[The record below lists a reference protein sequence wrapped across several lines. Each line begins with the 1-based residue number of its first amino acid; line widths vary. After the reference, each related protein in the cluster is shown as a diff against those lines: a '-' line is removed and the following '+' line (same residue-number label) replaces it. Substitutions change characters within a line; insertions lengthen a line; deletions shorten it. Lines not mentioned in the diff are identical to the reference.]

1 MTTAMTRSGRLRRLA
16 LPAVSVLL
24 AVATAACGSSSS
36 SSGGGGSASASEK
49 AKWAKTAYPTPDTA
63 KMKQYATS
71 LMNPD
76 VDVDKLAPEI
86 KTALMVAHTPL
97 TAAQQKV
104 FDTCMSQDT
113 CQTGTGKYSLAIVD
127 DQVNTYYS
135 VSRAET
141 TAYAIKTGAIA
152 KISYNTVNMNVQ
164 QYLSNFRTAI
174 GQKADLIV
182 SNFGG
187 LGNQAG
193 QVISQAKA
201 AGIPMTN
208 GVATLSPDVM
218 SKLSVQFSAPL
229 CDMWAN
235 GASKIADKLKSQGK
249 PLTYSL
255 FTGPAGN
262 AYAAYWQPCAEK
274 ALDKAGMKKV
284 YTGFTEW
291 TPQGT
296 VKAAAALRASGKNP
310 SLIAY
315 DTFPE
320 NFMQAYIDANDKN
333 MPAFALTGAS
343 DIGTAKAFK
352 EAQTKGLNP
361 TVFVSPN
368 NTWLS
373 AIELSID
380 LAIKDGKGPSSKKI
394 DWPVNFSDFAQ
405 FMPKFDLSLNNFAFL
420 GSPLSGKDQELAL
433 KK

>member
-1 MTTAMTRSGRLRRLA
+1 M
-16 LPAVSVLL
+16 SVLL
-24 AVATAACGSSSS
+24 AASAAACGSSSG
-36 SSGGGGSASASEK
+36 SSGGGGEASDSEK
-49 AKWAKTAYPTPDTA
+49 AAWADTAYPEPDEA
-63 KMKQYATS
+63 KMKEYATR

-76 VDVDKLAPEI
+76 VDVNKLAPEI
-86 KTALMVAHTPL
+86 QTALMVAHTPL
-97 TAAQQKV
+97 TDAQQKV
-104 FDTCMSQDT
+104 FDKCMTQDT
-113 CQTGTGKYSLAIVD
+113 CETGTGKYYLAIVD

-193 QVISQAKA
+193 QVIAQAKA

-208 GVATLSPDVM
+208 GVATLSEDVM
-218 SKLSVQFSAPL
+218 SKLSVQFSANL

-235 GASKIADKLKSQGK
+235 GAQSIADKLEEEGK

-262 AYAAYWQPCAEK
+262 AYAAFWQPCAEK
-274 ALDKAGMKKV
+274 ALDEAGMKKV
-284 YTGFTEW
+284 YTGNTEW

-296 VKAAAALRASGKNP
+296 VKAAAALRASGKKP

-320 NFMQAYIDANDKN
+320 NFMQAYIDAGDKD

-343 DIGTAKAFK
+343 DIGTAKAYK
-352 EAQTKGLNP
+352 DAQDAGLAP
-361 TVFVSPN
+361 IVFVSPN

-373 AIELSID
+373 SIELSIN
-380 LAIKDGKGPSSKKI
+380 LAIKDGKGPSSTKI
-394 DWPVNFSDFAQ
+394 DWPVNFSDFEQ
-405 FMPKFDLSLNNFAFL
+405 FVPQFDLTQNNFAFL
-420 GSPLSGKDQELAL
+420 GSPLSAEEQAAAL
-433 KK
+433 KQ

>member
-1 MTTAMTRSGRLRRLA
+1 MTIAYVRKARPERLA
-16 LPAVSVLL
+16 LLVVGVLL
-24 AVATAACGSSSS
+24 AAGTAACGGSSGA
-36 SSGGGGSASASEK
+36 SSGGTANASDK
-49 AKWAKTAYPTPDTA
+49 AAWAKTAYPTPDPE
-63 KMKQYATS
+63 KLKQYATS
-71 LMNPD
+71 LMNPG
-76 VDVDKLAPEI
+76 VDTAKLAPEI
-86 KTALMVAHTPL
+86 QTALMVAHTPL
-97 TAAQQKV
+97 TAAQQEV
-104 FDTCMSQDT
+104 FKNCLTHDTCE
-113 CQTGTGKYSLAIVD
+113 TGTGKYTLAIVD

-141 TAYAIKTGAIA
+141 TSYAIKTGAIA
-152 KISYNTVNMNVQ
+152 KITYTTTNMNVQ

-182 SNFGG
+182 SNFGA

-193 QVISQAKA
+193 QVIAQAKA

-235 GASKIADKLKSQGK
+235 GAASIADKLKAEGK
-249 PLTYSL
+249 SLTYAQ

-274 ALDKAGMKKV
+274 ALNAAGMKKV

-296 VKAAAALRASGKNP
+296 VKAAAALRASNKKP
-310 SLIAY
+310 SLVTY

-320 NFMQAYIDANDKN
+320 NFMQAYIDAGDKDL
-333 MPAFALTGAS
+333 PAFAQTGAT
-343 DIGTAKAFK
+343 DNGTAKAVVDAK
-352 EAQTKGLNP
+352 TKGVKP
-361 TVFVSPN
+361 IIFVSPN

-380 LAIKDGKGPSSKKI
+380 LAIKDGKGPSSDKI
-394 DWPVNFSDFAQ
+394 NWPVNFGDFETFVPQ
-405 FMPKFDLSLNNFAFL
+405 FDLKQNNFAFL
-420 GSPLSGKDQELAL
+420 GSPLSGEEQELAL
-433 KK
+433 KQ